1 MPELKPTLI
10 VITGPTASGKSA
22 LALDV
27 ARHFGCDIISADS
40 RQLFRDIPVG
50 TAAPSAADLSAV
62 RHHFVGTLGLD
73 EYYSAA
79 MFESD
84 VMNLLP
90 TLWPQSSVQVM
101 CGGSMMYVDAVV
113 NGIDELPTVSDEI
126 RRRAMAIYQ
135 DGGIEAIRA
144 ELRRLDPDYYGIVDL
159 NNHKRMVHA
168 VEISMEAGVPY
179 SSLRSG
185 VVKQRPFNV
194 LKLAIDMPREEL
206 FGRINARVDAM
217 IDNGLEEEAR
227 RVYPLRSLN
236 SLNTVGYKEMFA
248 MFDGVMDRPTAIA
261 RIGKNTRVYAKKQLT
276 WLKRDA
282 NVVWIKPSDNILV
295 IVEDAIKKLN
305 SMQ

>member
-90 TLWPQSSVQVM
+90 ALWPQSSVQVM

-206 FGRINARVDAM
+206 FGRINARVDSM

-295 IVEDAIKKLN
+295 IVDDAIKKLN